1 MTTDSTTE
9 LTPEQLQEAANTLL
23 KLTAHLRSGP
33 APEHALALTA
43 VLLDEDRGVLA
54 RLSEAL
60 RATSRYL
67 VQQAPVPWTPQ
78 VEHTV
83 QWLTLAANDIQDWTI
98 LHFDVSRLRKDAFR
112 GQNAS

>member
-1 MTTDSTTE
+1 MPDSTTDI
-9 LTPEQLQEAANTLL
+9 TPEQLQEAANTLL
-23 KLTAHLRSGP
+23 KLTAKLRSGP
-33 APEHALALTA
+33 APEQALDLAA
-43 VLLDEDRGVLA
+43 VLLDEDHGVLV

-67 VQQAPVPWTPQ
+67 VQQAPVPWSPQ

-98 LHFDVSRLRKDAFR
+98 LHLDVSRLRTTPFR
-112 GQNAS
+112 GQSIL

>member
-1 MTTDSTTE
+1 MTDSSTE
-9 LTPEQLQEAANTLL
+9 LTPEQLQETANTLL

-43 VLLDEDRGVLA
+43 VLLDEDHGVLA

-78 VEHTV
+78 VQHAV

-98 LHFDVSRLRKDAFR
+98 LHFDVSQLRTDAVLS
-112 GQNAS
+112 QSPS